1 MKPNHPSDVSDEQ
14 LDALLSEL
22 SFTPEQSGEPVSHQ
36 APMGSAAR
44 ILAALPSAAQTNE
57 QAPNPDSLTSNISL
71 LDTLIGWIASPARAI
86 AASVL
91 PLLLGL
97 AIGGADEQTASAFAS
112 AESYPDD
119 DQIFVLAGLT
129 DEFTNELS
137 MGFVSAQST
146 DFTAPFNTP
155 GDAPSGEIQQ

>member
-1 MKPNHPSDVSDEQ
+1 MNPNHPSEVSEEQ

-22 SFTPEQSGEPVSHQ
+22 SFTPEQSGAPVSHQ

-44 ILAALPSAAQTNE
+44 ILAALPQSQTQTKTQQNV
-57 QAPNPDSLTSNISL
+57 SNTTSL
-71 LDTLIGWIASPARAI
+71 LDTLIGWIASPVRAV

-97 AIGGADEQTASAFAS
+97 AIGGTDDQTASAFAS

-119 DQIFVLAGLT
+119 DQMFVLAGLT
-129 DEFTNELS
+129 DEFTDELT
-137 MGFVSAQST
+137 MGFALPQST
-146 DFTAPFNTP
+146 NFTEPSDTV
-155 GDAPSGEIQQ
+155 SGEIQP